1 MQKPGFSHFAVS
13 RGSFLRKVSPLRSE
27 TYRRNKRCYNPC
39 HIQKLNISL
48 MNHYKEKT
56 RSVQLTRTKTPSRQH
71 HHQCK
76 NQNKNQERTTRKNRQ
91 KAHGPHKEPPHTT
104 NAKLSKQ
111 YKKRQTTHKAYKKN
125 VKKSQKMAINGKEG
139 HIT

>member
-56 RSVQLTRTKTPSRQH
+56 RSVQLTRTKTPPHKQ

-76 NQNKNQERTTRKNRQ
+76 NQDKNQERTTRKNRQ
-91 KAHGPHKEPPHTT
+91 KSHDHTKNRHT
-104 NAKLSKQ
+104 VPAQFRFRSIKKADNKFI
-111 YKKRQTTHKAYKKN
+111 KKRP
-125 VKKSQKMAINGKEG
+125 
-139 HIT
+139 